1 MPNGWKVQVALEVF
15 RYINGQVLEGIG
27 YTPEVVLPLDVQQLV
42 NTGKDNQ
49 LDKAIDLLK

>member
-1 MPNGWKVQVALEVF
+1 MQVALEIYG
-15 RYINGQVLEGIG
+15 YINDEVLEGKG
-27 YTPEVVLPLDVQQLV
+27 YTPEVILPLNVQQLV